1 MSGLGEDGPI
11 GAVLAGGRGRRLG
24 GDKATVE
31 LEGRSLV
38 SYPIAVLRE
47 VLGEVVLVAKAD
59 TQLPELEGVGSVW
72 VEPDESFHPLAGIVH
87 ALRMARGRP
96 VFVCAADLPLLTADV
111 VRAVVAVDPGDAP
124 AVLPVAGG
132 RPQPLAA
139 LYTPAA
145 LAGLAEYPPDAPTR
159 DVVLA
164 LGPKLVAVADE
175 DAFFNVNAPEDLLQA
190 AALLSTRGRPPTPS
204 GGTQPNVTA

>member
-1 MSGLGEDGPI
+1 MSEDGPI
-11 GAVLAGGRGRRLG
+11 GVVIAGGRGRRLG

-31 LEGRSLV
+31 LEGRPLV

-47 VLGEVVLVAKAD
+47 VFADVVLVAKAD
-59 TQLPELEGVGSVW
+59 TQLPELEGINAVW
-72 VEPDESFHPLAGIVH
+72 VEPDEAFHPLAGIVH
-87 ALRMARGRP
+87 SLRMARGRP

-111 VRAVVAVDPGDAP
+111 VRTVLAVDPEDAP
-124 AVLPVAGG
+124 AVLPVANG

-145 LAGLAEYPPDAPTR
+145 LAGLAEYPEDAPTR

-164 LGPKLVAVADE
+164 LSPKLVAIPDA
-175 DAFFNVNAPEDLLQA
+175 DAFFNVNAPEDVLQA
-190 AALLSTRGRPPTPS
+190 AALLTGRD
-204 GGTQPNVTA
+204 NVTA

>member
-1 MSGLGEDGPI
+1 VSAGSDGAI

-31 LEGRSLV
+31 LQGRPLV

-47 VLGEVVLVAKAD
+47 VIEEIVIVAKAD

-72 VEPDESFHPLAGIVH
+72 VEPDEAFHPLAGIVH

-96 VFVCAADLPLLTADV
+96 VFVCAADMPLLTVEV
-111 VRAVVAVDPGDAP
+111 VRTLLAVDPGDAP
-124 AVLPVAGG
+124 AVVPVAGG

-145 LAGLAEYPPDAPTR
+145 LAGLTEYPEDAPAR
-159 DVVLA
+159 DVVLG
-164 LGPKLVAVADE
+164 LHPKLVAFDDE
-175 DAFFNVNAPEDLLQA
+175 DAFFNVNAPEDLLHA
-190 AALLSTRGRPPTPS
+190 AALLTASGRPPWPS
-204 GGTQPNVTA
+204 GGAQPNVTA

>member
-1 MSGLGEDGPI
+1 MSRPGDDGPI
-11 GAVLAGGRGRRLG
+11 GAILAGGRGRRLG

-31 LEGRSLV
+31 LEGRPLV
-38 SYPIAVLRE
+38 TYPLAVLRE

-59 TQLPELEGVGSVW
+59 TQLPELEGVSSVW
-72 VEPDESFHPLAGIVH
+72 VEPDEAFHPLAGIVH

-96 VFVCAADLPLLTADV
+96 VFVCAADLPLLPADV
-111 VRAVVAVDPGDAP
+111 VRAVLAVDPGDAP
-124 AVLPVAGG
+124 AVVPVAGG

-159 DVVLA
+159 EVVLG
-164 LGPKLVAVADE
+164 LDPKLVAILDD

-190 AALLSTRGRPPTPS
+190 AALLSVRPPAPS
-204 GGTQPNVTA
+204 GGAQSNVTA